1 MERRDAIARVALL
14 IGGTLSVGTLATV
27 LEGCKTGGGS
37 KVGKEFAIVPQHREM
52 IAEIAEMILP
62 KTSTP
67 GAKEAKV
74 PEFIEYMLKECYDEK
89 QQKSFFTSLDKLDDG
104 ANGDFMKAT
113 SEQKLALLKVEDT
126 AKERSEF
133 WNIMK
138 DLTILG
144 YFTSEQGA
152 TKAAEY
158 LEVPGKYEGIK
169 LQKGQKVWAMS

>member
-14 IGGTLSVGTLATV
+14 IGGTLSAGTLATV
-27 LEGCKTGGGS
+27 LEGCKSGGGS
-37 KVGKEFAIVPQHREM
+37 KVGKDFAIIPQHREM

-67 GAKEAKV
+67 GAKDAKV
-74 PEFIEYMLKECYDEK
+74 PEFVEYMLKECYKDD
-89 QQKSFFTSLDKLDDG
+89 QQKSFFAGLDKLNDG
-104 ANGDFMKAT
+104 AKGDFMKA
-113 SEQKLALLKVEDT
+113 SAEQKSALLKAEDT

-133 WNIMK
+133 WKTMK
-138 DLTILG
+138 DLTVLG
-144 YFTSEQGA
+144 YFTSEPGA

-158 LEVPGKYEGIK
+158 LEVPGKYESIK

>member
-14 IGGTLSVGTLATV
+14 IGGTLSAGTLMTV
-27 LEGCKTGGGS
+27 LEGCKSGGGS
-37 KVGKEFAIVPQHREM
+37 KVGKDFAIVPQHREM

-74 PEFIEYMLKECYDEK
+74 PEFIEYMLKECYKDD
-89 QQKSFFTSLDKLDDG
+89 QQKAFFAGLDKLNDG
-104 ANGDFMKAT
+104 ADGNFMKASGEKKT
-113 SEQKLALLKVEDT
+113 ELLKVEDT
-126 AKERSEF
+126 AKEKSEF
-133 WNIMK
+133 WKTMK
-138 DLTILG
+138 DLTVLG

-169 LQKGQKVWAMS
+169 LAKGQKVWAMS

>member
-14 IGGTLSVGTLATV
+14 IGGTLSAGTLATV
-27 LEGCKTGGGS
+27 LEGCKSGGGS
-37 KVGKEFAIVPQHREM
+37 TVGSNFAVTPQHSAM
-52 IAEIAEMILP
+52 ISEIAEMILP

-74 PEFIEYMLKECYDEK
+74 PEFIQFMVKECYKED
-89 QQKSFFTSLDKLDDG
+89 QQKAFFAGLDKLNDG
-104 ANGDFMKAT
+104 ANGDFMKAKPAD
-113 SEQKLALLKVEDT
+113 KLALLNTEDS

-138 DLTILG
+138 DLTVLG
-144 YFTSEQGA
+144 YFTSEPGA

>member
-67 GAKEAKV
+67 GAKEASAKWHKREMLLICIIYA
-74 PEFIEYMLKECYDEK
+74 EFFVYNRINLEWQDWFIVISLGSALFTVFVNVISLN
-89 QQKSFFTSLDKLDDG
+89 QKWNYVGK
-104 ANGDFMKAT
+104 T
-113 SEQKLALLKVEDT
+113 SEFDKRYGKWLLITQFIALGISVLLK
-126 AKERSEF
+126 
-133 WNIMK
+133 
-138 DLTILG
+138 IL
-144 YFTSEQGA
+144 
-152 TKAAEY
+152 
-158 LEVPGKYEGIK
+158 IK
-169 LQKGQKVWAMS
+169 